1 MILITLFYINQT
13 CTHVFKNVDQ
23 VAIRPIN
30 QVFYEDDDDDDDY
43 DDAQDS
49 NADQLVAVTD
59 IKEESLTTTAESVF
73 QSFFDL
79 YEKTLRIAVII
90 MLISFFLYIIYICF
104 LLEKN
109 DKVYKS
115 VE

>member
-13 CTHVFKNVDQ
+13 CTHVLKNVDQ

-43 DDAQDS
+43 DDKDS
-49 NADQLVAVTD
+49 NADQLVAVTN
-59 IKEESLTTTAESVF
+59 IKEEFLTKTTECIF
-73 QSFFDL
+73 KSFFDL
-79 YEKTLRIAVII
+79 YEKTLRIAVIS